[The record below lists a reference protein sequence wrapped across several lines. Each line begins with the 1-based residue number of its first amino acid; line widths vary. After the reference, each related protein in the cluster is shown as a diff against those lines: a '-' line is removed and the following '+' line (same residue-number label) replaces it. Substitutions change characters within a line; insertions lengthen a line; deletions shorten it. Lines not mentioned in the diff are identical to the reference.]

1 MRNPSLHRVSDP
13 VPVPKD
19 VLGKIPIFKHWI
31 GVCGAVA
38 KVLRVILAAIKYGI
52 TVNVGKRLQEHRLT
66 VKY

>member
-1 MRNPSLHRVSDP
+1 MRNPSLHIVSDP

-52 TVNVGKRLQEHRLT
+52 TAKVGKRLQEHRLT

>member
-13 VPVPKD
+13 VPGPKD
-19 VLGKIPIFKHWI
+19 VLGSIPIFKHWI

-52 TVNVGKRLQEHRLT
+52 TVNVGKKAART
-66 VKY
+66 